1 MCTDGRDPL
10 SCWSRFGGEDGMD
23 LDILRLRYLLG
34 ICWSKAQGKVWTG
47 VRDLKVISVHLV
59 VETVMEDEI
68 TQ

>member
-1 MCTDGRDPL
+1 
-10 SCWSRFGGEDGMD
+10 MD